1 MTCAGVGTAGSIKT
15 CLAMLCDTSLES
27 QRSSARIS
35 WVGPAQGVPVSRI
48 DSAASHAASALSMP
62 LFQEMRIS
70 MTPEKVAEVFD
81 LTVPVVDG
89 DDLNFRF
96 ELLASGTGEG
106 RRYRCRLYRLEC
118 IRVRV
123 RGSETKRGKTWENA
137 DYRCWVVDDNLGV
150 DALSYRSLAKARNAA
165 VAILKTQLGL

>member
-1 MTCAGVGTAGSIKT
+1 M
-15 CLAMLCDTSLES
+15 
-27 QRSSARIS
+27 
-35 WVGPAQGVPVSRI
+35 
-48 DSAASHAASALSMP
+48 SM
-62 LFQEMRIS
+62 R
-70 MTPEKVAEVFD
+70 PEKVVDVFD

-89 DDLNFRF
+89 NELNFRF

-123 RGSETKRGKTWENA
+123 RGNETKRGKTWEDA

-150 DALSYRSLAKARNAA
+150 EALSYRSLAKARNAA
-165 VAILKTQLGL
+165 VATLKTQLGLQ